1 MKKNK
6 YESNAEKF
14 FSNAYYSS
22 DIKDKIKFYTI
33 SIKLKP
39 SFIDAYF
46 NRAELYKELGEYNKS
61 IADYNKILELNPK
74 DKDCYNNRAIVY
86 YLIKNYDKSLQD
98 LDVLVSMDKHYK
110 TYILIEVWF
119 S

>member
-1 MKKNK
+1 MDCINFNEFKLAKKAWKETNVK
-6 YESNAEKF
+6 VMQKI

-22 DIKDKIKFYTI
+22 NIKDKIKFYTI

-46 NRAELYKELGEYNKS
+46 NRAELYKELEEYNKS
-61 IADYNKILELNPK
+61 IEDYNKILELNPK

-86 YLIKNYDKSLQD
+86 YLIKIMIN
-98 LDVLVSMDKHYK
+98 HCR
-110 TYILIEVWF
+110 T
-119 S
+119 